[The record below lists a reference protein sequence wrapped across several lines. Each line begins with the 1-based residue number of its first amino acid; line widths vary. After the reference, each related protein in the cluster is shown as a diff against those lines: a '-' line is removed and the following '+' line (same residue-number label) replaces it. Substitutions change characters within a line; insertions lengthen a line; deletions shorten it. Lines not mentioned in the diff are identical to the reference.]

1 MARLSFPTER
11 QVQCPLLIDATQL
24 EALDAIIDRHTG
36 PLNVLKDREMEDAT
50 SRELQRRLTRGF
62 LKEDQLEAQRPRIKE
77 FTRSTKFDKD
87 GRSVR
92 LYLTRGREIQAQRF
106 SEAISQ
112 PVGEQETPL
121 GFALFFRIGNVR
133 ARVIL
138 VDSWRQELSLE
149 VEPNYSEA
157 AQELFG
163 ALSNWAS
170 DIEAPKWQQKWV
182 ANRHYIALLMFFWV
196 VLGLI
201 FVPVLNWEFAGRRAN
216 LAEARKLLAQ
226 GITPSNQQRAFS
238 LLLAIESGYDLGGT
252 NDSLVGVRY
261 WSYFG
266 ISALI
271 LVIATIVPHVSIGV
285 WKGKH
290 QLRRWRWWLT
300 TVTVTIPVLLVGSL
314 ILPWILHLLGLS
326 PPN

>member
-11 QVQCPLLIDATQL
+11 QVQCPLLIDASQL
-24 EALDAIIDRHTG
+24 EALDAIIDRHTT
-36 PLNVLKDREMEDAT
+36 PLNALKERELEEAT
-50 SRELQRRLTRGF
+50 SRELQRRVTRGF
-62 LKEDQLEAQRPRIKE
+62 LKEDRLEAEKPRIKE
-77 FTRSTKFDKD
+77 FTRATKFDKD

-92 LYLTRGREIQAQRF
+92 IYLTRGREIQAQRF

-112 PVGEQETPL
+112 PIGEQETPI
-121 GFALFFRIGNVR
+121 GFALFYRTGNVR

-149 VEPNYSEA
+149 VEPNDSEG

-182 ANRHYIALLMFFWV
+182 ENRHAIVLLMFFWV

-216 LAEARKLLAQ
+216 QAEARKILAQ
-226 GITPSNQQRAFS
+226 GINSNNQQRAFD
-238 LLLAIESGYDLGGT
+238 LLLAIESNYNLAEVNG
-252 NDSLVGVRY
+252 SIVGVRY

-266 ISALI
+266 IGALI
-271 LVIATIVPHVSIGV
+271 LVMAVIAPHVSIGV

-300 TVTVTIPVLLVGSL
+300 TVTVSIPALLVGSL
-314 ILPWILHLLGLS
+314 IVPWILHLLGLS

>member
-1 MARLSFPTER
+1 VARLSFPTER
-11 QVQCPLLIDATQL
+11 QVQCPLLIDAAQL
-24 EALDAIIDRHTG
+24 EALDAIIDHHTG
-36 PLNVLKDREMEDAT
+36 PLSALKERELEDVT

-62 LKEDQLEAQRPRIKE
+62 LKEDQLEAQKPRVRE

-92 LYLTRGREIQAQRF
+92 LYLSRGREIQAQRF
-106 SEAISQ
+106 SEAVSQ
-112 PVGEQETPL
+112 PIGEQETPL

-133 ARVIL
+133 ARAIL

-149 VEPNYSEA
+149 VEPNDNEA

-182 ANRHYIALLMFFWV
+182 AIRDYIVPIVFFWV

-201 FVPVLNWEFAGRRAN
+201 FVPVLNWEGAGRRAN
-216 LAEARKLLAQ
+216 EAEVRKLLAQ
-226 GITPSNQQRAFS
+226 GITPSNQQRAFN
-238 LLLAIESGYDLGGT
+238 LLLAIESNYDSGGT
-252 NDSLVGVRY
+252 GASLVGVRY

-266 ISALI
+266 IGALI
-271 LVIATIVPHVSIGV
+271 LVMALIAPHVSIGV
-285 WKGKH
+285 WGGKH
-290 QLRRWRWWLT
+290 QLRRWRWWLK